1 MSSLTAGSQGKESQA
16 QGSISTVKQR
26 PAVLRA
32 LGDCDPPQ
40 TVEIAGRVF
49 EREDIFKHDSWAAT
63 ALYRSQR
70 DPEMRVVCK
79 FNRTHPVFLLPMR
92 WLGKLLA
99 KREEFAFRELFDV
112 AGIPQWSGVVRQDGI
127 ELTNAV
133 AHEFV
138 PGRPLKSNE
147 RVDDD
152 FFLRLKT
159 ILEALHQAGFAYV
172 DLHKRENVIVD
183 VNGHPALIDFQISMQ
198 PTPKWIWKLP
208 GMKSLL
214 RLFQSTDRFCLYK
227 HVRSCRA
234 DQIGLLGLSSYRRIP
249 WWIRMHRMIA
259 VPFRQTRRRLLAWLR
274 IRNRAGASTS
284 EYFPEHAFRKG

>member
-1 MSSLTAGSQGKESQA
+1 MSLETAGSQCKKLQA
-16 QGSISTVKQR
+16 QGSISTVKRR

-40 TVEIAGRVF
+40 SVEIAGRVF
-49 EREDIFKHDSWAAT
+49 ELEEIFKHDSWAAT
-63 ALYRSQR
+63 ALYQSRR
-70 DPEMRVVCK
+70 DPEMRAVCK
-79 FNRTHPVFLLPMR
+79 FNRTQPVFFIPMC
-92 WLGKLLA
+92 WLGRLLA
-99 KREEFAFRELFDV
+99 KREAFAFKELFDV
-112 AGIPQWSGVVRQDGI
+112 AGIPRWSGMVRKDGI

-138 PGRPLKSNE
+138 PGRPLQSEE
-147 RVDDD
+147 RVGDD
-152 FFLRLKT
+152 FFLRLKA

-198 PTPKWIWKLP
+198 PAPKWIWKLP
-208 GMKSLL
+208 GMVSLL

-227 HVRSCRA
+227 HVRNSRA
-234 DQIGLLGLSSYRRIP
+234 DQIGLLGLSSYERIP

-259 VPFRQTRRRLLAWLR
+259 VPFRQARRRLLSWLR
-274 IRNRAGASTS
+274 IRNRAGASNS
-284 EYFPEHAFRKG
+284 EFFPEHAFRES